1 MFDEKRKLIEV
12 AFLELLQTTEFKKIK
27 ISEIAAKA
35 GVSRVTFYKKFQNKE
50 DLLDSIVEDFLA
62 EMTHVFQSNVLFYEQ
77 VGVPSVEAI
86 RTNLTTRVENVI
98 RFFWENREKI
108 EILTSQNSEIDLL
121 KYVRSLFNK
130 QLKGNL
136 PLIFSVNFDPQTLNE
151 YLDYLSKGSYLI
163 IGTWIRKRFEDSPEE
178 ITEIIVNTSL
188 PIFIELYQ
196 KKGLDRWFYLYF
208 S

>member
-196 KKGLDRWFYLYF
+196 KKGLDR
-208 S
+208 

>member
-62 EMTHVFQSNVLFYEQ
+62 EMTHVFQSNVLFYAQ

-196 KKGLDRWFYLYF
+196 KKGLDR
-208 S
+208 

>member
-1 MFDEKRKLIEV
+1 MLDEKRKLIEV
-12 AFLELLQTTEFKKIK
+12 AFLELLQTSEFKKIK

-196 KKGLDRWFYLYF
+196 KKGLDR
-208 S
+208 

>member
-1 MFDEKRKLIEV
+1 MFDEKRKLIEE

-196 KKGLDRWFYLYF
+196 KKGLDR
-208 S
+208 

>member
-1 MFDEKRKLIEV
+1 MVDEKRKLIEV

-196 KKGLDRWFYLYF
+196 KKGLDR
-208 S
+208 

>member
-1 MFDEKRKLIEV
+1 MFDEKRKLIEE

-196 KKGLDRWFYLYF
+196 KKGLDH
-208 S
+208 

>member
-1 MFDEKRKLIEV
+1 MLDEKRKLIEV

-98 RFFWENREKI
+98 RFFGENREKI

-196 KKGLDRWFYLYF
+196 KKGLDR
-208 S
+208 

>member
-196 KKGLDRWFYLYF
+196 KKGLDH
-208 S
+208 

>member
-77 VGVPSVEAI
+77 VDVPSVEAI

-196 KKGLDRWFYLYF
+196 KKGLDR
-208 S
+208 

>member
-1 MFDEKRKLIEV
+1 MFDEKRKLIEE

-62 EMTHVFQSNVLFYEQ
+62 EMTHVFQSNVLFYEK

-196 KKGLDRWFYLYF
+196 KKGLDRWF
-208 S
+208 

>member
-1 MFDEKRKLIEV
+1 MVDEKRKLIEE

-77 VGVPSVEAI
+77 VGVPSVDAI

-196 KKGLDRWFYLYF
+196 KKGLDR
-208 S
+208 

>member
-50 DLLDSIVEDFLA
+50 DLLDSTVEDFLA

-163 IGTWIRKRFEDSPEE
+163 IGTWIRVRFEDSPEE

-196 KKGLDRWFYLYF
+196 KKGLDR
-208 S
+208 

>member
-27 ISEIAAKA
+27 ISEIAVKA

-62 EMTHVFQSNVLFYEQ
+62 EMTLVFQSNVLFYEQ

-196 KKGLDRWFYLYF
+196 KKGLDR
-208 S
+208 

>member
-1 MFDEKRKLIEV
+1 MFDEKRKLIEE

-86 RTNLTTRVENVI
+86 RTNLTTRVENMI

-196 KKGLDRWFYLYF
+196 KKGLDH
-208 S
+208 

>member
-1 MFDEKRKLIEV
+1 MFDEKRKLIEE

-27 ISEIAAKA
+27 ISEIAVKA

-77 VGVPSVEAI
+77 VGVPSVDAI

-196 KKGLDRWFYLYF
+196 KKGLDR
-208 S
+208 

>member
-163 IGTWIRKRFEDSPEE
+163 IGTWIRKRFKDSPEE

-196 KKGLDRWFYLYF
+196 KKGLDR
-208 S
+208 

>member
-1 MFDEKRKLIEV
+1 MFDEKRKLIEA

-196 KKGLDRWFYLYF
+196 KKGLDR
-208 S
+208 

>member
-98 RFFWENREKI
+98 RFFWENRGKI

-196 KKGLDRWFYLYF
+196 KKGLDR
-208 S
+208 

>member
-1 MFDEKRKLIEV
+1 MLDEKRKLIEV

-196 KKGLDRWFYLYF
+196 KKGLDR
-208 S
+208 

>member
-27 ISEIAAKA
+27 ISEIAVKA

-196 KKGLDRWFYLYF
+196 KKGLDR
-208 S
+208 